1 MQMHDN
7 TDRRDVLRQALLRGL
22 RNALLVG
29 AVIVVLVLLV
39 RLLLPFAAWLVS
51 GFSTAFGL

>member
-39 RLLLPFAAWLVS
+39 RLLLPFATWLLS
-51 GFSTAFGL
+51 GFFTAFGS